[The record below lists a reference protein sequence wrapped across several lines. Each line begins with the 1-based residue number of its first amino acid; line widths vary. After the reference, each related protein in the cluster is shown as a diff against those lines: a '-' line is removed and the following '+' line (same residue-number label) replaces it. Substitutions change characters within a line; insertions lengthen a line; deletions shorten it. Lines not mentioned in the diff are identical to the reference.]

1 MDLGL
6 SGRVAVVA
14 ASSKG
19 LGRATAEA
27 LAAEG
32 ASVLLNGRDEAALD
46 DAVATITAAGGTA
59 AGVLADITHPA
70 TPHQLVDD
78 AVARWGRLDIVV
90 GNAGGPPPGRA
101 LDVGDEAVL
110 EAVNANLLSSV
121 RLAKA
126 AVPHLRAGGWGRI
139 CFITSMSVRQP
150 IPGLALSNTARAGL
164 WAWAKTAASDL
175 FAEGITVNLAC
186 PGLHATDRMKAL
198 GGAGSGSGA
207 VGDPTDFGKVVAF
220 LCSEPA
226 AFMSGTAVGVDGAAV
241 AGLL

>member
-1 MDLGL
+1 MELGL
-6 SGRVAVVA
+6 NGRVAVVA

-19 LGRATAEA
+19 LGRATAQA
-27 LAAEG
+27 LAGEG
-32 ASVLLNGRDEAALD
+32 AHVLLNGRDEAALD

-59 AGVLADITHPA
+59 AAMVADITDPTTPA
-70 TPHQLVDD
+70 RLVDD

-101 LDVGDEAVL
+101 LDVDDDAVSA
-110 EAVNANLLSSV
+110 AVNANLMSSV
-121 RLAKA
+121 RLAQA
-126 AVPHLRAGGWGRI
+126 AVPHLRDGGWGRI
-139 CFITSMSVRQP
+139 CFITSVSVRQP

-175 FAEGITVNLAC
+175 FSDGITVNLAC

-198 GGAGSGSGA
+198 GGGGGAGP
-207 VGDPTDFGKVVAF
+207 VGDPGDFGKVVAF

-226 AFMSGTAVGVDGAAV
+226 GFVSGTAVGVDGAAV